1 MSEKDLEKA
10 SDTLEQIAPASSRTV
25 NPKHQRNVMSQTSL
39 KKESDAL
46 QQILDSL
53 AHLLIN
59 PSRLTFSGKY
69 KPGFGP
75 NSEVS
80 LGMLDGSSKVLVKRL
95 RLIQSSGALDMVRMA
110 TRFARALKTS
120 AKANHPNIMR
130 PIGYH
135 LSSNYCIAQLVSP
148 YMVNGNI
155 KDYML
160 RDQTGIE
167 VRLYFVRSIASGL
180 AYLHS
185 CDPPIC
191 HGALRPANVLINDE
205 PDVVLCDFGLTT
217 FVEDFY
223 AESGIGTSQSLKGS
237 INYMSPEIFQEVEP
251 EHTLQSDVWAWACT
265 AFEIITDYAP
275 YSIQAQGGGN
285 VPSAPAADN
294 LPGRVELLGGL
305 VPESNKPF
313 HGSLEVLRS
322 AFLDCWNLN
331 PDERPLIS
339 SVLRDLSSPPLARS
353 LLLQQQAAGRVER
366 SQQITSQLAV
376 EIRAEPLFDHVGR
389 PQIEAVICPPA
400 QAHQNWV
407 HDISFAPDGKWL
419 ATCLH
424 DQLPKLWNLEKDF
437 DWLSPFSEANGRF
450 LWSPDSRYLA
460 LIGKQGLHIWAKEW
474 ATSEFYFTNTIGAI
488 TWLSNGDLVILSEQR
503 IYVMKLDSERWK
515 MEPQNY
521 CVDLRLK
528 INEMASIPSDREGHP
543 RWVPFRTKS
552 E

>member
-1 MSEKDLEKA
+1 
-10 SDTLEQIAPASSRTV
+10 
-25 NPKHQRNVMSQTSL
+25 SQTSL

-265 AFEIITDYAP
+265 AFEVR
-275 YSIQAQGGGN
+275 Q
-285 VPSAPAADN
+285 SANILKFSFDKQSP
-294 LPGRVELLGGL
+294 
-305 VPESNKPF
+305 
-313 HGSLEVLRS
+313 
-322 AFLDCWNLN
+322 LD
-331 PDERPLIS
+331 P
-339 SVLRDLSSPPLARS
+339 RS
-353 LLLQQQAAGRVER
+353 LLTTLHTPFKPKAAATFHPLRLPTTFLEGWNCWAASSLKAISHSTGAWRFCDLHSWTVGISIPMSDPSFLQFCGIFLHHLLQ
-366 SQQITSQLAV
+366 
-376 EIRAEPLFDHVGR
+376 DH
-389 PQIEAVICPPA
+389 
-400 QAHQNWV
+400 
-407 HDISFAPDGKWL
+407 
-419 ATCLH
+419 
-424 DQLPKLWNLEKDF
+424 
-437 DWLSPFSEANGRF
+437 
-450 LWSPDSRYLA
+450 
-460 LIGKQGLHIWAKEW
+460 
-474 ATSEFYFTNTIGAI
+474 FYFNNRP
-488 TWLSNGDLVILSEQR
+488 LDESNE
-503 IYVMKLDSERWK
+503 
-515 MEPQNY
+515 
-521 CVDLRLK
+521 
-528 INEMASIPSDREGHP
+528 ASR
-543 RWVPFRTKS
+543 
-552 E
+552 